1 MLPSLYVFLVQ
12 LRVLLM
18 LGKVRYSNERNCS
31 FLAQNGGNG
40 WASTFHISRRD
51 IVINLRGIN
60 RVSFN
65 TEKTQATIQGGT
77 IVSEVV
83 DAALATNTRLSTA
96 TCNCLGYLGAVL
108 GGGLSR
114 TMGLYGLGVDQLLSV
129 NLVTSSGNTIHV
141 DSKNPDLWWALRG
154 AAANFGIVTSARVK
168 AYPIPAAN
176 NTAWT
181 GLLVFD
187 QAKIE
192 ALVGA
197 INDLDLKPEME
208 IDLYYATTGPPNY
221 SPTVIALPFYVG
233 TAAAGRA
240 AFASV
245 LAIGPATDNTSIVP
259 YSQWNAGSTAFCIPG
274 NRKPAYGVSMNRMDP
289 SAWRS
294 IWDKYVSFVAE
305 NPGTGNSLVLAECY
319 STYKARSLPSN
330 SSSYPFRS
338 IQYHAVAIPWYSDTS
353 LDATANAF
361 ASSIRDLWRSTGNLG
376 SNSSY
381 VLALIQVTD
390 EI

>member
-1 MLPSLYVFLVQ
+1 MQS
-12 LRVLLM
+12 RVLLIS
-18 LGKVRYSNERNCS
+18 GKVQYSNERNCS
-31 FLAQNGGNG
+31 FLAQNGGTG
-40 WASTFHISRRD
+40 WASTFHISQRD
-51 IVINLRGIN
+51 ILINLRGIN
-60 RVSFN
+60 QVSFN
-65 TEKTQATIQGGT
+65 AGKTQATVQGGA

-83 DAALATNTRLSTA
+83 DAANANNARLSTA
-96 TCNCLGYLGAVL
+96 TCNCVGYLGAVL

-129 NLVTSSGNTIHV
+129 NLVTFSGNIIHV
-141 DSKNPDLWWALRG
+141 DSNNTDLWWAVRG

-181 GLLVFD
+181 GILVFTPD
-187 QAKIE
+187 KIE

-208 IDLYYATTGPPNY
+208 IDLYYATAGPPNY
-221 SPTVIALPFYVG
+221 APIVIALPFYVG

-245 LAIGPATDNTSIVP
+245 LAIGPVTDGTSIVP
-259 YSQWNAGSTAFCIPG
+259 YSQWNAGGTSFCIPG

-289 SAWRS
+289 TTWRS
-294 IWDKYVSFVAE
+294 IWNKYVSFLA
-305 NPGTGNSLVLAECY
+305 NNSGTENSLVLAECY
-319 STYKARSLPSN
+319 STYKARSIPSN

-361 ASSIRDLWRSTGNLG
+361 ASSVRDLWRSTDNLD

-381 VLALIQVTD
+381 ALALIQFID